1 MKLPSPPRASALSPA
16 TRRWVAL
23 FAIAG
28 ALQVWVHLESRQI
41 GYEIGRIR
49 EVKLSLDRER
59 RELDMEI
66 ATLESKPEIDR
77 VARER
82 LGLVPPREG
91 QLVGLP

>member
-1 MKLPSPPRASALSPA
+1 MKTARPTRVAALSPA
-16 TRRWVAL
+16 ARRWVVL
-23 FAIAG
+23 FAAAG
-28 ALQVWVHLESRQI
+28 MLQVWVHLQSRQI